1 MTVCPDSSV
10 VQAMDIFKRRRPAKG
25 IRQQEKPSHTP
36 TDKGAIP
43 PISTM
48 EDASLYR
55 KVDQFQMHMAKSM
68 KNFDQQIASMF
79 NLRRFSSCYRCF
91 EIQYL
96 LYLAFRDMVS
106 SFKTKNATMNMPW
119 GSTPTKPQLTVLRR
133 VMRCSLNKLADEC
146 FADARKEF
154 SKTAYAA
161 AAPIYEIHEATGF
174 CLERLANAASFC
186 NKLLVDQKEQSTTMV
201 QLAQQLD
208 TEIDELTTENSQ
220 LEEKLQRTLNN

>member
-1 MTVCPDSSV
+1 MTARPDSSV
-10 VQAMDIFKRRRPAKG
+10 VQAMDVFKRRRPVKG
-25 IRQQEKPSHTP
+25 VQQQEKLSHVL
-36 TDKGAIP
+36 TDKRAIP
-43 PISTM
+43 SISTT
-48 EDASLYR
+48 EGASLHR
-55 KVDQFQMHMAKSM
+55 KADPFQMHMSKST
-68 KNFDQQIASMF
+68 KSFEQQVVSMF
-79 NLRRFSSCYRCF
+79 NPRRFSSCYRCF

-119 GSTPTKPQLTVLRR
+119 GSTPSKPQLTALRR

-146 FADARKEF
+146 FADARKDF

-174 CLERLANAASFC
+174 CLERLTNAASFC
-186 NKLLVDQKEQSTTMV
+186 NKLLIDQKKQSASMV
-201 QLAQQLD
+201 QLARQLD
-208 TEIDELTTENSQ
+208 TEIDELAAENNQ